1 MSLYESFAQL
11 KFDIRMKDWNVNQNL
26 VTEKEIKKK
35 LESLKDMSDNVE
47 EVSLF
52 STDQTQ
58 DPSNAPSEDSS
69 SDTSDTSPPQQ
80 AVSAQDDH
88 LNPNPPQP
96 HNTEETNPVKTNEDP
111 SNPWW

>member
-1 MSLYESFAQL
+1 MSLHESFAQL
-11 KFDIRMKDWNVNQNL
+11 KFDTRMKDWNVNQNL

-52 STDQTQ
+52 SPDQTQ

-69 SDTSDTSPPQQ
+69 SDTLPPQQ
-80 AVSAQDDH
+80 AVPTQDDH
-88 LNPNPPQP
+88 LNSNPPQP
-96 HNTEETNPVKTNEDP
+96 PNTEETNPVKTNEDP